1 MQFSIPVRTSA
12 ELPYAT
18 LHGPSSHKFPSGS
31 ASVADAL
38 RVARVFAFQLLECDL
53 LRHHVCCRIRGLLR
67 RSDVPNPCSCIPFL
81 AACCKQTW
89 ARVGAAAVARRHR
102 WLQQARV
109 CVRLR
114 DAQQSSEKM
123 ITENFNLEHD
133 AEIDEALQTI
143 LACPYFSSILTDD
156 PIGIVKDDV
165 ADHLAGHQALSG
177 KVRFGGSSCW
187 ILSPACTL

>member
-1 MQFSIPVRTSA
+1 MGKGGRGGRGKKT
-12 ELPYAT
+12 
-18 LHGPSSHKFPSGS
+18 
-31 ASVADAL
+31 SVAAAGASL
-38 RVARVFAFQLLECDL
+38 R
-53 LRHHVCCRIRGLLR
+53 
-67 RSDVPNPCSCIPFL
+67 
-81 AACCKQTW
+81 AAS
-89 ARVGAAAVARRHR
+89 
-102 WLQQARV
+102 
-109 CVRLR
+109 